1 MTPDLDA
8 DDNERELLETVAN
21 EITETIRIRLECE
34 AECGWVAFVPQRE
47 SDAGALT
54 KYFGK
59 IADED
64 EFRICGI
71 EARQ

>member
-1 MTPDLDA
+1 MPDLDI
-8 DDNERELLETVAN
+8 DDTERDLLEAAAN
-21 EITETIRIRLECE
+21 EITETISIRLEYE
-34 AECGWVAFVPQRE
+34 AEYEWVAFVPQRE

-54 KYFGK
+54 KYFDK
-59 IADED
+59 TADED